1 MTRTLAQCVSG
12 ERVVVG
18 SIRGLPA
25 RMMRLAALGVVPGAE
40 LRVQQMRPV
49 VVVEL
54 DESVLAVERDVAA
67 CVQVSSL

>member
-1 MTRTLAQCVSG
+1 
-12 ERVVVG
+12 
-18 SIRGLPA
+18 
-25 RMMRLAALGVVPGAE
+25 MMRLAALGVVPGAE